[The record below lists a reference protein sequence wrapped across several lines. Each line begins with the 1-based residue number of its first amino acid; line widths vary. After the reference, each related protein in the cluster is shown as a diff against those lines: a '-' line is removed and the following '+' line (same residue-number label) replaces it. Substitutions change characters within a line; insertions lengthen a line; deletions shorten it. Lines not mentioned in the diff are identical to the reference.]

1 MARNSRSV
9 AYGHD
14 GSTAYLTDQYA
25 NGSGGGGSVG
35 VYLLSRVKPH
45 LPPWLGWAG
54 TGLAGA
60 LGSLRWEASA
70 GAGVGLTLASVAL
83 TGATWWAG
91 KSTSQQRRLHSAITV
106 AAGSAWVTAACLA
119 GPTTGPLDDLFLM
132 GGPVVALSWNVRM
145 ILRRNDTDP
154 QAGGADKGLLEK
166 VGLARAQIGSTKV
179 EPNRVT
185 APLLLEPGEQ
195 TNEDV
200 SKALARIASAL
211 DLPVSAVRYHPS
223 PDSSRR
229 GELVIVPEDML
240 AQPAEYE
247 GPSNLGGSI
256 AEPLVIGRYD
266 DGSPL
271 VIWLPGDPE
280 AKRNSTHLLI
290 AGGTGS
296 GKGETALNLQT
307 EILSRRDVLLWVSD
321 PKAFQDFAPLR
332 PGMDWSAE
340 GGADTE
346 VMVEAVKAAIPA
358 RTRWLGAH
366 GYRQWLPAAAQT
378 QTNPAHSC
386 QTGRACG
393 CAGMPFLV
401 AWFEEA
407 ANTLRNL
414 GDDAFTGIAQEARSA
429 GVSLIVSLQRPS
441 YDQMSTS
448 TRASLPS
455 VIALGCDPRDEGFS
469 LPEAVIDAGAH
480 PGAWGNRRPGYC
492 YVVSPGIPEDR
503 YPSPG
508 RTFAF
513 PARTVTLMEQ
523 LAAWALR
530 EGATADP
537 VTAGAVAAVAGRAY
551 AGRTAPE
558 SAPAPVPVAGGPRL
572 TAVQGDT
579 TMNDGHEQGRGYG
592 LLVDPEDAGID
603 PEADLP
609 SAEEGDDAPIFGQET
624 GRKPSPQEA
633 RRLFAD
639 ALEEFERA
647 GQMIV
652 GPKDFMDWCDRNNL
666 SRPWV
671 SARLRDAAEEGRLE
685 PTNTTG
691 RWRIVPILT
700 AA

>member
-1 MARNSRSV
+1 MARKWTDQ
-9 AYGHD
+9 D
-14 GSTAYLTDQYA
+14 GRTYPLTIPTTDPGTGGTVRAYLLHRA
-25 NGSGGGGSVG
+25 
-35 VYLLSRVKPH
+35 KPH
-45 LPPWLGWAG
+45 LPPWLAVGA
-54 TGLAGA
+54 TGVVGA
-60 LGSLRWEASA
+60 LGNWRWGDSA
-70 GAGVGLTLASVAL
+70 AAGVGLTLASVTL
-83 TGATWWAG
+83 TGVTWWAG
-91 KSTSQQRRLHSAITV
+91 KSTTQQRRLHSAITV
-106 AAGSAWVTAACLA
+106 AAASAWVTAACLA

-145 ILRRNDTDP
+145 VLRHNDTDP
-154 QAGGADKGLLEK
+154 QGGGDKGLLEK
-166 VGLARAQIGSTKV
+166 VGLARAQIGQAKV
-179 EPNRVT
+179 QPNRVT
-185 APLLLEPGEQ
+185 APLALEPGEQ
-195 TNEDV
+195 TNDDV

-240 AQPAEYE
+240 AELAEWE

-266 DGSPL
+266 DGSLL

-280 AKRNSTHLLI
+280 AKRNSTHVLI

-296 GKGETALNLQT
+296 GKGETALNLMT

-346 VMVEAVKAAIPA
+346 VMVEAVKAVIPA

-366 GYRQWLPAAAQT
+366 GYRQWIPAAADT
-378 QTNPAHSC
+378 QNDPAHSC
-386 QTGRACG
+386 QAGRACG
-393 CAGMPFLV
+393 CTGMPFLV

-492 YVVSPGIPEDR
+492 YVVSPGISEDR

-513 PARTVTLMEQ
+513 PARAVPLMEQ

-530 EGATADP
+530 QGATADP
-537 VTAGAVAAVAGRAY
+537 VTAGAVTAVAGRAY
-551 AGRTAPE
+551 TGR
-558 SAPAPVPVAGGPRL
+558 APASTPATDGPRL
-572 TAVQGDT
+572 TAVQGDD
-579 TMNDGHEQGRGYG
+579 MNDGQGYG

-603 PEADLP
+603 PEVELP
-609 SAEEGDDAPIFGQET
+609 GDQEGDDAPIFGQET
-624 GRKPSPQEA
+624 GRKPSPKEA
-633 RRLFAD
+633 RELFAL

-647 GQMIV
+647 GQMVV

-666 SRPWV
+666 GRSWV
-671 SARLRDAAEEGRLE
+671 SKRLKDAALEGRLE

-691 RWRIVPILT
+691 RWRIVPAL
-700 AA
+700 AAA

>member
-1 MARNSRSV
+1 MARNNSHSM
-9 AYGHD
+9 AYAQD
-14 GSTAYLTDQYA
+14 GTAGYLAPPYA
-25 NGSGGGGSVG
+25 TGSGGNVG
-35 VYLLSRVKPH
+35 IYLLNRVMPH
-45 LPPWLGWAG
+45 LPPWLTWAG
-54 TGLAGA
+54 TGMAGA

-70 GAGVGLTLASVAL
+70 PAGVGLTLASVTL
-83 TGATWWAG
+83 TAATWWAG
-91 KSTSQQRRLHSAITV
+91 KSTTQQRRLHSAITV
-106 AAGSAWVTAACLA
+106 AAGSAWVTGACLA
-119 GPTTGPLDDLFLM
+119 GPLTGPLDDLFLM
-132 GGPVVALSWNVRM
+132 GGPVVALSWNIRM

-166 VGLARAQIGSTKV
+166 VGLARAQIGAAKV

-185 APLLLEPGEQ
+185 APLSLEPGEQ
-195 TNEDV
+195 TNDDV

-240 AQPAEYE
+240 AHGADWE

-256 AEPLVIGRYD
+256 AQPLVIGRYD

-271 VIWLPGDPE
+271 LLWLPGDPE

-296 GKGETALNLQT
+296 GKGETALNLMT

-346 VMVEAVKAAIPA
+346 VMVEAVKAVIPA

-366 GYRQWLPAAAQT
+366 GYRQWVPAAAQT
-378 QTNPAHSC
+378 QTDPAHSC
-386 QTGRACG
+386 QAGRACG
-393 CAGMPFLV
+393 CTGMPFLV

-441 YDQMSTS
+441 YDQMSPS

-455 VIALGCDPRDEGFS
+455 VIALGCDRRDEGFV
-469 LPEAVIDAGAH
+469 LPDGVLAAGAH

-492 YVVSPGIPEDR
+492 YLVSTGIPEDR

-513 PARTVTLMEQ
+513 PTRAVPLMEQ

-537 VTAGAVAAVAGRAY
+537 VTGGAVTAVAGRAY
-551 AGRTAPE
+551 TGRTKPDTTP
-558 SAPAPVPVAGGPRL
+558 APAGPRL
-572 TAVQGDT
+572 TAVQGDHD
-579 TMNDGHEQGRGYG
+579 MNDGQGQG

-609 SAEEGDDAPIFGQET
+609 GDEDGDDAPIFGQES
-624 GRKPSPQEA
+624 GRKPKPDEA
-633 RRLFAD
+633 RELLAL

-647 GQMIV
+647 GQMVV
-652 GPKDFMDWCDRNNL
+652 GPVDFLDWCDRNNL
-666 SRPWV
+666 TRSWV
-671 SARLRDAAEEGRLE
+671 SKRLKEAAIDGRLE

-691 RWRIVPILT
+691 RWRIVPAL
-700 AA
+700 AAA

>member
-14 GSTAYLTDQYA
+14 GAAAYLADPYA
-25 NGSGGGGSVG
+25 TGSGGGVG
-35 VYLLSRVKPH
+35 IYLLNRVMPH
-45 LPPWLGWAG
+45 LPPWLGWGGA
-54 TGLAGA
+54 GLAGA

-70 GAGVGLTLASVAL
+70 PAGVGLTLASVAL

-91 KSTSQQRRLHSAITV
+91 KSTTQQRRLHSAITV

-132 GGPVVALSWNVRM
+132 GGPVVALSWNIRM

-154 QAGGADKGLLEK
+154 QGSGGDKGLLEK
-166 VGLARAQIGSTKV
+166 VGLARAQIGQAKV

-185 APLLLEPGEQ
+185 APLALEPGEQ
-195 TNEDV
+195 TNNDV
-200 SKALARIASAL
+200 SRALARIASAL

-240 AQPAEYE
+240 AQPAEWE

-266 DGSPL
+266 DGSPMVL
-271 VIWLPGDPE
+271 WLPGDPE
-280 AKRNSTHLLI
+280 TKRNSTHVLI

-346 VMVEAVKAAIPA
+346 VMVEAVKAVIPA

-366 GYRQWLPAAAQT
+366 GYRQWVPAAAQT
-378 QTNPAHSC
+378 QTDPAHSC
-386 QTGRACG
+386 QPGRACG
-393 CAGMPFLV
+393 CPGMPFLV

-492 YVVSPGIPEDR
+492 YAVSPGIPEDR

-508 RTFAF
+508 RTFTF
-513 PARTVTLMEQ
+513 PARAVPLMEQ

-537 VTAGAVAAVAGRAY
+537 VTAGAVTAVAGRAY
-551 AGRTAPE
+551 TGRTPT
-558 SAPAPVPVAGGPRL
+558 STPATDGPRL
-572 TAVQGDT
+572 TAVQGDHD
-579 TMNDGHEQGRGYG
+579 MNDEQGQGYG

-609 SAEEGDDAPIFGQET
+609 DDEEGDDAPIFGQET
-624 GRKPSPQEA
+624 GRKPTPDEA
-633 RRLFAD
+633 RQLFAL

-652 GPKDFMDWCDRNNL
+652 GPKDFMDWCDQHNL

-671 SARLRDAAEEGRLE
+671 SARLKEAAVDGRLE
-685 PTNTTG
+685 PTNSTG
-691 RWRIVPILT
+691 RWRIVPTL
-700 AA
+700 AAA